1 MIGRAPHGDGRIVY
15 VGSSNGKLYALD
27 AATGARRWSFD
38 TTPSNPA
45 LSDRNDLNGSPAL
58 GKRGVYIGGEHGR
71 VWFVPYDYCRAVR
84 DSRCTTNPGQEF
96 GADVDRTFPVTPGG
110 TTVKGSK
117 LDVPAS
123 TVLGTRLIVRRG
135 GTTANAGIDA
145 GTDSDSIV
153 HADPPFDFQTELSGD
168 GQYLFIRPDGFLAPN
183 TDYRVRLSGG
193 WKAGTE
199 TGGFDNTL
207 RFRTDG
213 SRGRT
218 VPLRVGA
225 REVGALE
232 ISRLALP
239 LPSLLPSVNQ
249 IGFDSYDLIAGTLK
263 RTKPG
268 PDGVGRILMWVV
280 AAQHGN
286 GGGAK
291 ADPNGGFA
299 FPLYGTYKRDQ
310 VALNASQVSLQ
321 FSFGA
326 VPLRSLDFRGSLA
339 ADGSFRPGASL
350 YGQVTCADVPNY
362 SSQLR
367 IAGVCNASDTL
378 ASYGTFL
385 SDAYGRGGANQKP
398 AGVRS
403 AGVTLT
409 PPTATTDGEAVAT
422 LSARARRPLP
432 GRQAPRVDPARR
444 PADRRP
450 GEPRLP
456 DADQPGDR
464 RAGQHRRGAAADP
477 GRDGAARDGA
487 GVHDCRRV
495 SAWGDGDRLTGPD
508 VRRRRPPLDCG
519 AHSCSPSKA
528 SRTRRGPVPLIRTR
542 VSDCRSS
549 MRIVI
554 VDVLA

>member
-1 MIGRAPHGDGRIVY
+1 M
-15 VGSSNGKLYALD
+15 
-27 AATGARRWSFD
+27 
-38 TTPSNPA
+38 
-45 LSDRNDLNGSPAL
+45 
-58 GKRGVYIGGEHGR
+58 
-71 VWFVPYDYCRAVR
+71 
-84 DSRCTTNPGQEF
+84 
-96 GADVDRTFPVTPGG
+96 
-110 TTVKGSK
+110 
-117 LDVPAS
+117 PAS

-145 GTDSDSIV
+145 GTGPDSIV

-199 TGGFDNTL
+199 AGGFDNTL

-422 LSARARRPLP
+422 LSLAPGARFRAGKHL
-432 GRQAPRVDPARR
+432 ASILLVDPQTGAPVSLDYRTLTSPVTDAQGNIVGARLR
-444 PADRRP
+444 IPA
-450 GEPRLP
+450 GTALP
-456 DADQPGDR
+456 AAVRAYTIADVFPL
-464 RAGQHRRGAAADP
+464 
-477 GRDGAARDGA
+477 
-487 GVHDCRRV
+487 GV
-495 SAWGDGDRLTGPD
+495 
-508 VRRRRPPLDCG
+508 
-519 AHSCSPSKA
+519 SCDWCVGVTNSQ
-528 SRTRRGPVPLIRTR
+528 LQ
-542 VSDCRSS
+542 
-549 MRIVI
+549 
-554 VDVLA
+554 